1 MRTTPHHLGAAAA
14 LVALATFACG
24 EEQVTLPGPDPNAV
38 PAVGRPQAA
47 DVGNAGNGSDLW
59 GRFTRVEDESEVA
72 EYRILVSRA
81 TSALELNASIGARI
95 AEPFYVTV
103 PTGGGTVEGTLG
115 PEATDIGGVTIRS
128 NIRYEVWILT
138 VPTEESGRN
147 PALSLP
153 SAQVTLVF
161 SP

>member
-1 MRTTPHHLGAAAA
+1 MKHPRHHVPAAAFA
-14 LVALATFACG
+14 ALAALACG
-24 EEQVTLPGPDPNAV
+24 DEQVTLPAPDPNAV
-38 PAVGRPQAA
+38 PAVERPLAA

-59 GRFTRVEDESEVA
+59 VRFTRLEDESEVA
-72 EYRILVSRA
+72 EYRILVARA
-81 TSALELNASIGARI
+81 TSTLEIDASIGIRI

-103 PTGGGTVEGTLG
+103 STGEGTAEGTLG
-115 PEATDIGGVTIRS
+115 PDATDVGGVAIKS
-128 NIRYEVWILT
+128 NIRYEVLVLT

-153 SAQVTLVF
+153 SAEVTLTF